1 MQDAPFH
8 PLVTRWFTERFG
20 TPTAPQSVGW
30 AHIASGRD
38 TLIAAP
44 TGSGKTLAAFL
55 WAINRLIGP
64 AAGVGSAGSLPSFDA
79 AQDTV
84 GSLRS
89 ARSDAIG
96 EARTS
101 VVYISPLKAL
111 ANDIQKNLQQPLAEI
126 RQLAASLGVTLPDI
140 RALVRSGDTPAHERQ
155 SMTRRHPQIL
165 ITTPESFYILLTSE
179 GGRRMLKNAETVI
192 VDEIHAVAGDKRGAH
207 LALSLERLD
216 ALAGR
221 RLQRIGL
228 SATQKPIEDIAR
240 LLVGSERVI
249 VNGPPDCAIVD
260 VGHKRQL
267 DLSIEVTGHELG
279 PIATHEL
286 YDDIYDRIVAHTQT
300 HRTTIVFVNTRRLV
314 ERVAHQLEERL
325 GVGKVAAHH
334 GSLSRKI
341 RLQAEEGLK
350 SGALPLVVAT
360 ASLELGID
368 VGHVDL
374 VCHLG
379 APRALATLLQRVGR
393 SGHWL
398 GAVPKGILFPLTRDD
413 LVQCAA
419 AVRAIRAGQ
428 LDRIEIPENPL
439 DIVAQQIV
447 AMVASQQEMS
457 EDEVWKL
464 VHRAYPFRNL
474 RRDDFEAVLEMLCEG
489 VATSRGRRSAHLHRD
504 RVHHQLRPR
513 RGARLAAITGGG
525 AIPDTADYDVIEEPA
540 GIFVGKVNEDFA
552 VESMGGDIFLLGNR
566 SWRIRRVEMGKIRV
580 EDAQGAP
587 PTIPFWLGEA
597 PSRTAELSAAV
608 AELREEVAV
617 RLGSILSQKSAG
629 EGAPFDTPPEEGGC
643 SGRTVSN
650 SASESILRSSRV
662 GPVVSGA
669 ISRDNSQASTPVI
682 PWLQSECGLDQAGA
696 EQIVTYIADTK
707 AALGALPTQTTVI
720 AERFFD
726 EGGGMQLVLHAPFG
740 GRINRAWGL
749 ALRKRFCRTFDF
761 ELQAAAT
768 DDGIVLSLGEQH
780 SFPLENVFQMV
791 RPASLEADLT
801 QAALAAPMFGTRWRW
816 NATRA
821 LALLRHSGG
830 KRVPMPIQRMRAE
843 DLLAAVFPAQLACG
857 DNHPGG
863 MIELPDHPLVNE
875 TIDNCLHEAMDLDG
889 LRAVI
894 VAIEGGAVHTQC
906 VDTAAPSPISHEIL
920 NANPYAFLDDA
931 PLEERRARAVSL
943 RRLDPDLAGGIGA
956 LDQTA
961 IDEVRA
967 QAWPDVRDA
976 DELHDLLLS
985 VGVLPTPVW
994 EAGESSSNVLT
1005 LTLFRGDCR
1014 SSRDVGAIR
1023 ESPHSALPIRRSLSG
1038 SSRTAP
1044 TPETSEPEK
1053 IYNPQGERGTS
1064 SSLFPLRL
1072 ALAAHLIQD
1081 RRATIARWGE
1091 HAALVA
1097 AERIVIAT
1105 AALPGVRFDPPL
1117 PPLRIHTPSG
1127 LQAETPPE
1135 PEDAIRAIV
1144 QGWMECLGPVTV
1156 ADLTALLGLADT
1168 KVEAALLRL
1177 ESEGLVLRGS
1187 FVTPSG
1193 PHPGPLPKG
1202 EGEDS
1207 SNLRRPQGWCDRRLL
1222 ARIHRLTIGRLRKEI
1237 EAVTAAEYIRFL
1249 LRWQHVQPGTQLH
1262 KRDGVAQ
1269 IIAQL
1274 QGIEL
1279 PAPAWERDV
1288 LPARITLYDPAD
1300 LEHLC
1305 LAGEVAW
1312 GRLRLTPSVVED
1324 EGAVAPRGR
1333 RRVAPTRA
1341 APLAFVMREALP
1353 ALLEPP
1359 DPDVD
1364 LTADLSPAARDVL
1377 DYLEAHGAS
1386 FLTDIARATG
1396 PLPGQTEDALWEL
1409 VARGLVTGDGI
1420 AGLRTLLLPELKRRQ
1435 PRHRLRAVRG
1445 GAAKRLMP
1453 VGRWSLLRRASPK
1466 PWREGAVGS
1475 RETSVVDDVDTTRR
1489 VEMFARQLLRRY
1501 GVVLRELLAREV
1513 RAPAWRVLL
1522 GIYRRMEARGEIRG
1536 GRFVAG
1542 FIGEQFALPEAV
1554 DTLRAVRRA
1563 PAEAEPLIVAAADPL
1578 NLVGILTPGARVSPF
1593 SNQVIAYQNGVPVE
1607 VGELGTVMSR
1617 LQAHHTG

>member
-1 MQDAPFH
+1 MQNVAFH
-8 PLVTRWFTERFG
+8 PLVARWFSERFG
-20 TPTAPQSVGW
+20 APTAPQSAGW

-55 WAINRLIGP
+55 WAINRLIAAGAGAPQGP
-64 AAGVGSAGSLPSFDA
+64 AAGVGSAGPLP
-79 AQDTV
+79 V
-84 GSLRS
+84 GSLDS
-89 ARSDAIG
+89 AQVDGRLED
-96 EARTS
+96 RTR
-101 VVYISPLKAL
+101 VVYVSPLKAL

-126 RQLAASLGVTLPDI
+126 RQLAARMGVALPDI

-155 SMTRRHPQIL
+155 SMTRRPPHIL
-165 ITTPESFYILLTSE
+165 ITTPESFYILLTAEKS
-179 GGRRMLKNAETVI
+179 RRMLTGAETVI

-249 VNGPPDCAIVD
+249 LNGPPDCAIVD
-260 VGHKRQL
+260 VGHQRQI
-267 DLSIEVTGHELG
+267 DLRIEVTGHELG

-286 YDDIYDRIVAHTQT
+286 YADIYDRIVAHTQT

-325 GVGKVAAHH
+325 GKGKVAAHH

-350 SGALPLVVAT
+350 CGTIPVVVAT

-379 APRALATLLQRVGR
+379 APRAIATLLQRVGR

-398 GAVPKGILFPLTRDD
+398 DAVPKGILFPVTRDD

-419 AVRAIRAGQ
+419 AARAIRAGE
-428 LDRIEIPENPL
+428 LDRIAIPENPL
-439 DIVAQQIV
+439 DILAQQIV
-447 AMVASQQEMS
+447 AMVASQVGRPGPPSPADLAAPSDQRERPIERTPAAGPLAAGLG
-457 EDEVWKL
+457 EDEVWRL

-474 RRDDFEAVLEMLCEG
+474 GRDDFEAVLEMLSEG

-504 RVHHQLRPR
+504 RVHGRLRPR

-552 VESMGGDIFLLGNR
+552 VESMAGDIFLLGNR

-608 AELREEVAV
+608 AQLREEVAA
-617 RLGSILSQKSAG
+617 RLPPPPLDPPSRSEKG
-629 EGAPFDTPPEEGGC
+629 EEETSLPG
-643 SGRTVSN
+643 SGRDHGRGCL
-650 SASESILRSSRV
+650 E
-662 GPVVSGA
+662 
-669 ISRDNSQASTPVI
+669 
-682 PWLQSECGLDQAGA
+682 WLQSECGLDQSGA
-696 EQIVTYIADTK
+696 EQIVAYIADTK
-707 AALGALPTQTTVI
+707 AALGALPTRTTVI

-726 EGGGMQLVLHAPFG
+726 EGGGMQLVVHAPFG

-780 SFPLENVFQMV
+780 SFPLENVFEMV

-830 KRVPMPIQRMRAE
+830 KRVPMPIQRMRAD

-863 MIELPDHPLVNE
+863 PIELPDHPLVNE

-894 VAIEGGAVHTQC
+894 EAIEGGEVRTRC

-956 LDQTA
+956 LDQAA
-961 IDEVRA
+961 IDAVRT
-967 QAWPDVRDA
+967 QAWPAVRDA

-985 VGVLPTPVW
+985 VGVLPPGGLLPGPPPFA
-994 EAGESSSNVLT
+994 EVL
-1005 LTLFRGDCR
+1005 
-1014 SSRDVGAIR
+1014 A
-1023 ESPHSALPIRRSLSG
+1023 E
-1038 SSRTAP
+1038 
-1044 TPETSEPEK
+1044 E
-1053 IYNPQGERGTS
+1053 GTRPP
-1064 SSLFPLRL
+1064 LFPLPLGEGRGEGS
-1072 ALAAHLIQD
+1072 ARPWGEFATQLID
-1081 RRATIARWGE
+1081 ARRATVARWGE

-1097 AERIVIAT
+1097 AERVAIAT
-1105 AALPGVRFDPPL
+1105 AALPDLRFDPHL
-1117 PPLRIHTPSG
+1117 PPLDPFKPSG
-1127 LQAETPPE
+1127 PQAPAPPE
-1135 PEDAIRAIV
+1135 PEEAVRAIV

-1156 ADLTALLGLADT
+1156 PALAGLLGLAET
-1168 KVEAALLRL
+1168 KVEAALLWL
-1177 ESEGLVLRGS
+1177 ESDGIVLRGS
-1187 FVTPSG
+1187 FVPSSG
-1193 PHPGPLPKG
+1193 PHPRPLPRG
-1202 EGEDS
+1202 EGEETALTHAS
-1207 SNLRRPQGWCDRRLL
+1207 SADWCDRRLL
-1222 ARIHRLTIGRLRKEI
+1222 ARIHRLTVGRLRKEI

-1249 LRWQHVQPGTQLH
+1249 LRWQHVQPDTQLH
-1262 KRDGVAQ
+1262 KRDGIAQ

-1274 QGIEL
+1274 QGLEL

-1288 LPARITLYDPAD
+1288 LPARINLYDPVD

-1312 GRLRLTPSVVED
+1312 GRLRLAPSAAED
-1324 EGAVAPRGR
+1324 EGPAPGHQAAGGTWPSAATQPRPETGRGR
-1333 RRVAPTRA
+1333 EAVPPNRRRPPVRRLAPTRA
-1341 APLAFVMREALP
+1341 APLAFVMRAALP

-1359 DPDVD
+1359 APDAD

-1377 DYLEAHGAS
+1377 THLERCGAS
-1386 FLTDIARATG
+1386 FLTDIAHAAG
-1396 PLPGQTEDALWEL
+1396 LLPVQTEEALWEL

-1420 AGLRTLLLPELKRRQ
+1420 AGLRSLLLPDVKRRQ
-1435 PRHRLRAVRG
+1435 PRRRLHALHG
-1445 GAAKRLMP
+1445 GASKRLMP
-1453 VGRWSLLRRASPK
+1453 VGRWALLRALRTASPK
-1466 PWREGAVGS
+1466 PS
-1475 RETSVVDDVDTTRR
+1475 
-1489 VEMFARQLLRRY
+1489 EMDSADEFFARQVLRRY
-1501 GVVLRELLAREV
+1501 GVVLRELLAREP

-1563 PAEAEPLIVAAADPL
+1563 PEDAEPVIVAAADPL

-1593 SNQVIAYQNGVPVE
+1593 SNQVIAYDNGVPIE
-1607 VGELGTVMSR
+1607 VGELGTVLSR
-1617 LQAHHTG
+1617 VQSLRASRRPRA